1 MKWIYDFV
9 SWKHKNFKWNKKK
22 KIVPFWILQSGLIW
36 SKRGRD
42 SISWPRII
50 RLLFDWNSQKFR
62 KIALTFTPRRLTSG
76 LYQWGKRL
84 GTTQLILPRIQ
95 NQSEQLASNY
105 VNIQIRHFHFF
116 SLKQP
121 YNCNFKTRLFC
132 KHLGVS

>member
-1 MKWIYDFV
+1 MFCLSEFTLFV
-9 SWKHKNFKWNKKK
+9 SWKHNQK
-22 KIVPFWILQSGLIW
+22 KISNAIRKKSWHHFEYYRVDW

-50 RLLFDWNSQKFR
+50 RSLFDWNSQKLR

-105 VNIQIRHFHFF
+105 VNIQISHFCCF
-116 SLKQP
+116 SFKQP
-121 YNCNFKTRLFC
+121 YNCNIKT
-132 KHLGVS
+132 GT